1 MRKVFNEVRV
11 NNLFKKFNSLYYF
24 KDISIE
30 DIRNGNVF
38 KKLRKRSDIEYTSV
52 IYHFANS
59 EERKTIEEKFFPTK
73 FASLNEQYTT
83 ENFYYWNIDSKIHW
97 VVDTPEGERH
107 FKLKTDN
114 FTDRIPEL
122 VKKGKLN
129 LKKEIDSLYGYWLI
143 ETENGFFIT
152 DLNKDKNGYRKLI
165 EESETNDLIHTI
177 FNKNSFANIIEY
189 KKIRN
194 FLIGLYTQRSI

>member
-11 NNLFKKFNSLYYF
+11 NDLFKKFNALYYF
-24 KDISIE
+24 KDISTE
-30 DIRNGNVF
+30 DIKSGNVF
-38 KKLRKRSDIEYTSV
+38 KKLRGRSDIEYTSV
-52 IYHFANS
+52 IYHFANP
-59 EERKTIEEKFFPTK
+59 EERKIIEEKFFPTK
-73 FASLNEQYTT
+73 FASLNGNYTT
-83 ENFYYWNIDSKIHW
+83 GNFYFYNRDSKIHW

-114 FTDRIPEL
+114 FTDRIPDL

-143 ETENGFFIT
+143 ETNDGFFIT

-165 EESETNDLIHTI
+165 EDSVTSDYT
-177 FNKNSFANIIEY
+177 FFKKKPYFF
-189 KKIRN
+189 KKIQKN
-194 FLIGLYTQRSI
+194 

>member
-97 VVDTPEGERH
+97 IVDTPDGERH

-114 FTDRIPEL
+114 FTDRIPDL
-122 VKKGKLN
+122 VNKGKLN

-165 EESETNDLIHTI
+165 EDSESNDLIHTI
-177 FNKNSFANIIEY
+177 FNKNSFADIAEY
-189 KKIRN
+189 NEARN
-194 FLIGLYTQRSI
+194 FLIG